1 MCKENADGDRVDIE
15 FTGMPSI
22 WLQNLMAIRIE
33 NTHFKFGKRDGHCT
47 GMLWGSPSTRYSMS
61 NISAVVLCVSCSSFT
76 ALSIQLV
83 AFCCLCYFAL
93 HSIPSCYVL

>member
-61 NISAVVLCVSCSSFT
+61 NISAVVSQSSGGDKGH
-76 ALSIQLV
+76 V
-83 AFCCLCYFAL
+83 
-93 HSIPSCYVL
+93 

>member
-22 WLQNLMAIRIE
+22 WLQNLMAIRLE

-61 NISAVVLCVSCSSFT
+61 NISAVVMTLMILLQSQMMTVT
-76 ALSIQLV
+76 AQLV
-83 AFCCLCYFAL
+83 
-93 HSIPSCYVL
+93 I